1 LIDDSGD
8 GAQRLDRWLWCARFF
23 RSRALASRFCV
34 EGRLRLAG
42 RVIDRAHAVVRP
54 GDVLTFAL
62 GPRIRI
68 VRVRALAVRRGKA
81 SDARLLYDDLE
92 PAITG

>member
-1 LIDDSGD
+1 LSDDAGA
-8 GAQRLDRWLWCARFF
+8 GAQRLDKWLWCARFF
-23 RSRALASRFCV
+23 RTRTIASRFCV
-34 EGRLRLAG
+34 EGRLRIAG
-42 RVIDRAHAVVRP
+42 RVVDRAHAVVRP

-62 GPRIRI
+62 GPRIRV
-68 VRVRALAVRRGKA
+68 VRVRALAARRGKP